1 MWSQHH
7 LNGRRLDLFNPTSE
21 PSPGAVI
28 YLHGHA
34 GESLTTNATF
44 THEFEKHGLRVVAP
58 HCGPCWWLD
67 IPSPAFDPEQTPVR
81 FLLDDVIPWIAETW
95 GVHPPHIALLGVS
108 MGGQGA
114 LNLSYRNALR
124 FPIVAALSP
133 AIDFDLIHGRGLGIE
148 DLFPD
153 PESARQQTV
162 VLHLHPL
169 NWPKAQFFASDPKDA
184 FWHAGSERLAS
195 KLASS
200 GVPFQSDLQTS
211 HGGHGWDYF
220 NAMAGPAVEH
230 IATALQNQSDPL
242 R

>member
-1 MWSQHH
+1 MWSQHQ
-7 LNGRRLDLFNPTSE
+7 LKERRLDVFTPESPHT
-21 PSPGAVI
+21 PGAVI

-34 GESLTTNATF
+34 GESLVNNDSF
-44 THEFEKHGLRVVAP
+44 TREFEKHGLRVVAP

-67 IPSPAFDPEQTPVR
+67 VPSPAFDSSQTPVR
-81 FLLDDVIPWIAETW
+81 YLLDEVVPWIAQRW
-95 GVHPPHIALLGVS
+95 DVHPPQIALLGVS

-133 AIDFDLIHGRGLGIE
+133 AIDFDQIYGRGFGIE

-153 PESARQQTV
+153 PESARQETA

-169 NWPKAQFFASDPKDA
+169 NWPKAQFFASDPQDT

-195 KLASS
+195 KLMSS

-211 HGGHGWDYF
+211 HGGHGWNYF
-220 NAMAGPAVEH
+220 NAMAGRAVEH
-230 IATALQNQSDPL
+230 IASALQNLSAPS
-242 R
+242 